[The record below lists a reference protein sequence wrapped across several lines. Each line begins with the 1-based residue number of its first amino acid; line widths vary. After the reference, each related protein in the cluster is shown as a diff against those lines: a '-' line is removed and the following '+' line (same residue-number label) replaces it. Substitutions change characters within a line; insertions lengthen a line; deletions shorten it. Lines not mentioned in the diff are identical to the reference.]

1 MAIQSTYMDSRVSLQ
16 GCSPEFS
23 HNLLLSHCK
32 FIIPYLSI
40 LKIDYQL
47 CLVHYWQYYVIFINF
62 GINVKYYILY

>member
-40 LKIDYQL
+40 LKIHYQL
-47 CLVHYWQYYVIFINF
+47 SGSLLALICNF
-62 GINVKYYILY
+62 HKFWN